1 MNIPQAIDIEEIVL
15 GSILLESE
23 AAHRALAIVNEQ
35 CFFHIPNQI
44 IFRCISYLYKNNMP
58 IDISIV
64 TNQLNSNGYLKQV
77 GGPHYVATLTNKVAS
92 SANIEAH
99 CRILYQKF
107 LQRRLID
114 ISQNNLLAAQSEGCD
129 VFNLIEQYEKNLG
142 DLTGGIVAN
151 SSVTSLDLHAQL
163 LERNKTIL
171 TSGGIT
177 GIPSYF
183 TEVDKIMGGWKNK
196 RLLILAGRPGSG
208 KCLGLGTKIIMFDG
222 KLKNVEDIIVGDKLM
237 GPDSNPRTVLSLARG
252 QEQMY
257 WIRQNKGIDYRV
269 NESHILSLKSSGTE
283 GSRIHGEVVNISVKD
298 YLSKSRKFQIRHKG
312 YKSGFNFE
320 EQEIIID
327 PYLLGLWLG
336 DGSQSGVKIS
346 NPDKEVID
354 YLQSYADEFGMQLN
368 NHNHLKEYKCPTW
381 CLTNGMGQKNQILNA
396 LRHYNLIDNK
406 HIPHVFYQN
415 SRENRLKLLAGLI
428 DTDGYLDQKN
438 MFEITQVNERLAR
451 EIKMLC
457 HSLGFGCTIKE
468 VRKGIKSINFI
479 GTYFRLIISGDIH
492 LVPTKIKRK
501 QAPLNNPNKS
511 VLVTGINV
519 EKDIVDDYYGFEI
532 DGDHLFLLEDSTVTH
547 NTAIAIQ
554 FASNPAV
561 NAGLPVAIFSLEMG
575 ALELYERMQ
584 SQHSGIASDKITR
597 TGLTDYDISQLS
609 MKLANSPI
617 HIDDTPSI
625 SVFELRSRARK
636 LKREKG
642 IKLIVVDYL
651 QLMTGGSDFKGSREQ
666 EIGFISRS
674 LKALSKE
681 LDVPIIALSQ
691 LSRGVESRGS
701 SDHRPKLS
709 DLRESGSIEQDADI
723 VMFIHRPEYF
733 GIMQDANGNS
743 TAGKA
748 ELIIA
753 KHRGGPLAD
762 IPLNFEHAKTKFS
775 DYQSNNY
782 MYKNY

>member
-77 GGPHYVATLTNKVAS
+77 GGVYYVSKLTDKVAS
-92 SANIEAH
+92 SANIEVH

-151 SSVTSLDLHAQL
+151 SSVSSLDLHAQL

-196 RLLILAGRPGSG
+196 RLLILAGRPGAG
-208 KCLGLGTKIIMFDG
+208 K
-222 KLKNVEDIIVGDKLM
+222 
-237 GPDSNPRTVLSLARG
+237 S
-252 QEQMY
+252 
-257 WIRQNKGIDYRV
+257 
-269 NESHILSLKSSGTE
+269 
-283 GSRIHGEVVNISVKD
+283 
-298 YLSKSRKFQIRHKG
+298 
-312 YKSGFNFE
+312 
-320 EQEIIID
+320 
-327 PYLLGLWLG
+327 
-336 DGSQSGVKIS
+336 
-346 NPDKEVID
+346 
-354 YLQSYADEFGMQLN
+354 
-368 NHNHLKEYKCPTW
+368 
-381 CLTNGMGQKNQILNA
+381 
-396 LRHYNLIDNK
+396 
-406 HIPHVFYQN
+406 
-415 SRENRLKLLAGLI
+415 
-428 DTDGYLDQKN
+428 
-438 MFEITQVNERLAR
+438 
-451 EIKMLC
+451 
-457 HSLGFGCTIKE
+457 
-468 VRKGIKSINFI
+468 
-479 GTYFRLIISGDIH
+479 
-492 LVPTKIKRK
+492 
-501 QAPLNNPNKS
+501 
-511 VLVTGINV
+511 
-519 EKDIVDDYYGFEI
+519 
-532 DGDHLFLLEDSTVTH
+532 
-547 NTAIAIQ
+547 AIAIQ

-561 NAGLPVAIFSLEMG
+561 NGGLPVAIFSLEMG

-642 IKLIVVDYL
+642 VKLIVVDYL

-775 DYQSNNY
+775 DYQSNSYFPNKY
-782 MYKNY
+782 